1 MLRTT
6 KNQERSHDNEKLVSA
21 VVICRVHGDC
31 LAGPLGTDVP
41 KRRTHAIAGDRRI
54 SAGSADARRGCAG
67 AGADDT
73 TFPSRSEEHTSEL
86 QSQSNLVCRLL
97 LEKKKL
103 E

>member
-21 VVICRVHGDC
+21 LVICRVHGDC

-41 KRRTHAIAGDRRI
+41 KRRTHAIAGNRRI
-54 SAGSADARRGCAG
+54 SAGSADARRGRAG

-73 TFPSRSEEHTSEL
+73 TFPS
-86 QSQSNLVCRLL
+86 
-97 LEKKKL
+97 
-103 E
+103 